1 MSRRSKLRPLLS
13 AAALALGITAA
24 GSAATQVT
32 AWRLHYHPAL
42 GQPLFGHAYAP
53 WAVLEWQQAPWAT
66 NAKATFGLVN
76 AGLMATTAL
85 TVLGLVGVASVRR
98 RRPIRHEGVHGTARF
113 ATEQEIRQAGLLP
126 RTSGARHAGVYVGG
140 WRDRKRRL
148 HYLRHDGPEHVAA
161 IAPTRSGKGVGLVLP
176 CLLSWPASCVVYDE
190 KAELWNLTAGW
201 RSGHAGN
208 VVLRFQPGAV
218 DGSARF
224 NFLDEVRLG
233 TPYEVAD
240 AQNIAMMLC
249 DPQGR
254 GLADHWEKTA
264 YSLLTGLILHVLYA
278 ARAED
283 GQASLADVAY
293 ALSNPAREPEELYA
307 EMVANR
313 HLDGDRH
320 AVVAATGRDMLN
332 REGRE
337 RSGVHSTAT
346 TYLEVFRDPLI
357 ARNTSASD
365 FRILDL
371 MNHERPVSLYLV
383 TPGDD
388 KLRLR
393 PLVRLLLTMTMRTL
407 TGVELTFAHGQ
418 PVPPHRHR
426 LLLML
431 DEFPSLGRLDVL
443 EDGLARCAGYGIKA
457 FLIMQDREQLLKA
470 YGQHEAILSN
480 CHIRVVY
487 APNKTETA
495 RWVSEM
501 AGTSTIVKEDV
512 SESGERLGSLKN
524 VTRSY
529 HELSRPLIT
538 VDEVMRLKA
547 PTKDEDGCI
556 TEPGDMLVFAA
567 GLAPI
572 LGRQILY
579 FRDPVFSRRAEI
591 PSPASGTTRP
601 MPGAALPPFH
611 VA

>member
-1 MSRRSKLRPLLS
+1 MSRPSKIRPLI
-13 AAALALGITAA
+13 AAVAAALGITVA

-53 WAVLEWQQAPWAT
+53 WAFLQWQQAPWAA

-76 AGLMATTAL
+76 AGLMATASVTMF
-85 TVLGLVGVASVRR
+85 GLVSIASMRR

-113 ATEQEIRQAGLLP
+113 ATMPEIRQAGLLP
-126 RTSGARHAGVYVGG
+126 RTQGRGHAGVYVGG
-140 WRDRKRRL
+140 WRDRKGRL

-201 RSGHAGN
+201 RSLQAGTI
-208 VVLRFQPGAV
+208 VLRFQPGAV
-218 DGSARF
+218 GGSARF

-278 ARAED
+278 ARAQD
-283 GQASLADVAY
+283 GEASLADVAY
-293 ALSNPAREPEELYA
+293 ALSDPTREPEELYA

-313 HLDGDRH
+313 HMDGDRH

-332 REGRE
+332 RVDRE
-337 RSGVHSTAT
+337 RSGVHSTAIT
-346 TYLEVFRDPLI
+346 CLELFRDPLI
-357 ARNTSASD
+357 AENTRTSD
-365 FRILDL
+365 FRIAEL
-371 MNHERPVSLYLV
+371 MDHERPVSLYIV

-393 PLVRLLLTMTMRTL
+393 PLVRLLLTMIMRTL
-407 TGVELTFAHGQ
+407 TGAEMRFADGQ
-418 PVPPHRHR
+418 PIPPHRHR
-426 LLLML
+426 LLMML
-431 DEFPSLGRLDVL
+431 DEFPSLGRLDVI

-470 YGQHEAILSN
+470 YGPHEGVLAN
-480 CHIRVVY
+480 CHIRIVY
-487 APNKTETA
+487 APNKLETGH
-495 RWVSEM
+495 WVSEM

-512 SESGERLGSLKN
+512 SESGERLGSLKT

-529 HELSRPLIT
+529 HELGRPLIT

-547 PTKDEDGCI
+547 PTKDEGGCI
-556 TEPGDMLVFAA
+556 TEPGEMLVFAA
-567 GLAPI
+567 GVAPI
-572 LGRQILY
+572 LGHQILY
-579 FRDPVFSRRAEI
+579 FCDPVFSRRAEI
-591 PSPASGTTRP
+591 PPPASETMRP
-601 MPGAALPPFH
+601 SAAVPQFR